1 MVRKTAAAALVAL
14 GLLALPAPAGA
25 ATPAATPPAATA
37 VPGELIVLF
46 EEGVDASERA
56 VARDRAGA
64 DFERGLGL
72 PGAQIVAVNG
82 SLDDAAARLERQP
95 AVRYAVPNLTVSA
108 RAQAPNDPLFPRLW
122 GLTNLGALG
131 AWDLTRG
138 AGQTIAVVDTGV
150 DLVHP
155 DLAANLWSNPGELP
169 NGLDDDGNGRVD
181 DLHGWDF
188 ADGDDDPSD
197 DHDHGTHV
205 AGTAAAVAGNG
216 VGVAG
221 VAPQARLMAVRVLG
235 AGGSGAMSD
244 VISGVLYAAQEGAS
258 VINLSLGAPADP
270 GDAAGLAALWN
281 DAAAQAAAHGALLVV
296 AAGNDASDNDT
307 WPDFPC
313 SATAPTIVCVAALGT
328 DGRFDASYSNR
339 GARSVDL
346 AAPGSAI
353 LSTTRP
359 HEVLLRE
366 RFDGP
371 GFAPGWSPGG
381 WSIQP
386 AGISELGNAAADSVG
401 NYAVGSHNVLYGS
414 TQVAP
419 GTHRSCLL
427 YYLVRHRLAPG
438 DELRIEVVTAEETI
452 AVETVTDGDGSAYWG
467 AERDLYEIPA
477 GPLGVRFTLVNDG
490 APPTAD
496 GVYVDDVE
504 IVCRG
509 SVHVAGAT
517 DDYGTMSGTS
527 MASRTSPASP
537 RSCAPRPRR

>member
-1 MVRKTAAAALVAL
+1 MVRKTAAAALTAL
-14 GLLALPAPAGA
+14 GLLALPAPAVA
-25 ATPAATPPAATA
+25 ATPSAATPPAA
-37 VPGELIVLF
+37 PGELIVLF
-46 EEGVDASERA
+46 EDGVSAGERA
-56 VARDRAGA
+56 AARDRAGA

-72 PGAQIVAVNG
+72 PGAQVVAVDG
-82 SLDDAAARLERQP
+82 SLDAAATRLERQP
-95 AVRYAVPNLTVSA
+95 AVRHAVPNLTVSA

-122 GLTNLGALG
+122 GLTNVGALG

-181 DLHGWDF
+181 DLHGWDV
-188 ADGDDDPSD
+188 ADGDGDPSD
-197 DHDHGTHV
+197 EHDHGTHV
-205 AGTAAAVAGNG
+205 AGIAAAVAGNG

-221 VAPQARLMAVRVLG
+221 VAPQARVMAVRVLDADG
-235 AGGSGAMSD
+235 YGPMTDA
-244 VISGVLYAAQEGAS
+244 ISGVLYAAQEGAS
-258 VINLSLGAPADP
+258 VINLSLGAQADP
-270 GDAAGLAALWN
+270 GDAAGLTALWN
-281 DAAAQAAAHGALLVV
+281 DTAAQAAARGALLVV

-401 NYAVGSHNVLYGS
+401 SYAVGSNNVLYGS

-427 YYLVRHRLAPG
+427 NYLVRHRLAPG
-438 DELRIEVVTAEETI
+438 DQLWIDVVTAEETI
-452 AVETVTDGDGSAYWG
+452 EVETVTDGDGSAYFG
-467 AERDLYEIPA
+467 AERDLSEIPA
-477 GPLGVRFTLVNDG
+477 GPLGVRFTVVDDG
-490 APPTAD
+490 ALPTGD

-509 SVHVAGAT
+509 TVHVAGGT
-517 DDYGTMSGTS
+517 D
-527 MASRTSPASP
+527 
-537 RSCAPRPRR
+537 